1 MSKLLRS
8 ELKEIVKECL
18 VEILSEGL
26 MSNHSKNNYNSKKV
40 NELHNN
46 KKSYLDN
53 ISYDNKKRE
62 QKERKINTNL
72 TNDPLMNEILADTA
86 MSTLHEQISA
96 DRSKG
101 MSVVAQQG
109 DDAAKI
115 VDRSNPEDLFGEKA
129 AGKWASLAFS

>member
-26 MSNHSKNNYNSKKV
+26 MNNNSRESLNSRKV
-40 NELHNN
+40 NESYRS
-46 KKSYLDN
+46 KKSHLDN
-53 ISYDNKKRE
+53 ISYGAKKRVK
-62 QKERKINTNL
+62 KERKINTNL
-72 TNDPLMNEILADTA
+72 TKDPIMNEILADTA
-86 MSTLHEQISA
+86 ASTLHEQISA
-96 DRSKG
+96 DRNKG
-101 MSVVAQQG
+101 MAAVAQQG

-115 VDRSNPEDLFGEKA
+115 VNRSNPEDLFGEEA